1 MFSRQGI
8 IFCMQIFKK
17 FKTPN
22 KGHIFLIRI
31 FLKSKFNF
39 FQCAIEHHA
48 GAGGKVCFKFAEP
61 WDSIKGIEIEDPRLI
76 LRQLSSAGQL
86 MSRGLRSLRG
96 QEDQAS

>member
-1 MFSRQGI
+1 MVMFSLLEHFLNPNLI
-8 IFCMQIFKK
+8 SFSVPLSSMQELEG
-17 FKTPN
+17 N
-22 KGHIFLIRI
+22 
-31 FLKSKFNF
+31 
-39 FQCAIEHHA
+39 
-48 GAGGKVCFKFAEP
+48 VCFKFAEP